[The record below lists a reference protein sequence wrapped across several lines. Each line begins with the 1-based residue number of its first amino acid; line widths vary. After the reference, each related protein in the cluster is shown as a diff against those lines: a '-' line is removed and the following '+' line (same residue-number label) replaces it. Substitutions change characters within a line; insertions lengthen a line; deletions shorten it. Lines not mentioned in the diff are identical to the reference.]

1 MPLYVIKYYCKDL
14 FTAKGVNMKKT
25 TKNMTLSAMFLALGL
40 VLPFL
45 TGQIPQIGNMLLPM
59 HIPVFL
65 CGLICGWQ
73 YGAAVGFIV
82 PLLRSVLFGV
92 PVMFPS
98 ATAMAFELMTYGLVA
113 GIMYGLS
120 RWQCIVSL
128 YRSLIIAMLAGR
140 AVWGIVQVIQLGF
153 SGSEFTWK
161 MFISGAL
168 LNAIPGI
175 IVQLILIPA
184 IMAALDRTGLVPF
197 KKHQKKTE
205 TANSDI

>member
-1 MPLYVIKYYCKDL
+1 
-14 FTAKGVNMKKT
+14 MKKT

-45 TGQIPQIGNMLLPM
+45 TGQIPQIGSMLLPM

-73 YGAAVGFIV
+73 YGAVVGFIL
-82 PLLRSVLFGV
+82 PLLRSALFGA
-92 PVMFPS
+92 PVMFPA

-128 YRSLIIAMLAGR
+128 YRSLIVAMLAGR

-175 IVQLILIPA
+175 IVQFVLIPA
-184 IMAALDRTGLVPF
+184 IMAALNRTGLVPY
-197 KKHQKKTE
+197 KKHPKKTE